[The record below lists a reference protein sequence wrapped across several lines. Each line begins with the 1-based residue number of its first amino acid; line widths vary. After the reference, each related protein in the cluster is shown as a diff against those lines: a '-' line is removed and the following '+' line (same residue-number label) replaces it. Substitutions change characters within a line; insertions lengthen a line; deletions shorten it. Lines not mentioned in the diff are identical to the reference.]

1 MQAKT
6 DKEQLTN
13 EARAEG
19 KLACTMPCKENEDE
33 SQIEALYR
41 VMYKAMMAKDTLIL
55 NHIHADDFVL
65 THMTEQQLFSEADV
79 TSGGCS
85 FISTFPRKKAG
96 GILHLHVLRHIEKDN
111 DNSSICSFFVF
122 R

>member
-1 MQAKT
+1 MNRLITILFLGMMAIIMQEKT

-19 KLACTMPCKENEDE
+19 KLACT
-33 SQIEALYR
+33 
-41 VMYKAMMAKDTLIL
+41 
-55 NHIHADDFVL
+55 
-65 THMTEQQLFSEADV
+65 
-79 TSGGCS
+79 
-85 FISTFPRKKAG
+85 
-96 GILHLHVLRHIEKDN
+96 LHLHVLRHIEKDN